1 MAMINHNFTEAEM
14 PDRYLILRDRRLARD
29 EYEKFVPVKDNSR
42 IVLGRDAESN
52 LILNNDPRSFVS
64 RKHCEIYDIV
74 YDESSSHVFVRD
86 LGSHN
91 GTWVNDVFV
100 SRKDSRSPGFLLED
114 GDEIQIIPYW
124 TLTFRDKRIFK
135 QYALTDLQA
144 SEHNLFKDK
153 YQISERC
160 LGQGAEGVVCLATD
174 VKRKKQLVCKIVN
187 LVNYGG
193 GADTQEQRRRKLQE
207 ADVLRQLRHPNILPY
222 VDALVSP
229 HSLYTFT
236 ELATGGDL
244 WSYLHQHT
252 SVGERALQFIVYQ
265 IVSAL
270 VFVHSKGVIH
280 RDLKPE
286 NILLACSKRTYSNRV
301 MLSDF
306 GAYAVPRRSRMLTHA
321 GTVNYQAPEI
331 RDTSQPH
338 TAAVDMWS
346 LGVVALTILSH
357 GTSFTVEG
365 FDRMEQKHIDE
376 ALGSLPRKVPTKC
389 RKFIRECLRIEPE
402 KRMTA
407 KQAWGHDWLLNPTF
421 RRITQNMARS
431 RQEQELQPMPCELPD
446 LLDHH
451 LSASA
456 MQHHKLRLGE
466 RLGLAEGPDAAR
478 LAWFGPGSGK
488 LLPSE
493 AAVIFCASPK
503 PHAKTVGNCGNGGES
518 ASSISGPTPASC
530 RDGSVM
536 QLTPE
541 NMSEKSLDDEDAFV
555 LDSGKISQ
563 PSKSQPRWIG
573 HDISETS
580 FPLSAIDMLSEDVA
594 DQSQLAIQDLS
605 LKYV

>member
-1 MAMINHNFTEAEM
+1 MAMIVHNFTEAEM

-29 EYEKFVPVKDNSR
+29 EYERFVAVKDNSR
-42 IVLGRDAESN
+42 IVLGRDAESH

-74 YDESSSHVFVRD
+74 YDESSSHVFIRD

-91 GTWVNDVFV
+91 GTWVNDAFV
-100 SRKDSRSPGFLLED
+100 SRKDSRSPGFLLQD

-124 TLTFRDKRIFK
+124 TLTFRDKRNFK
-135 QYALTDLQA
+135 QYTLTDLQT
-144 SEHNLFKDK
+144 SEHNLFKEK
-153 YQISERC
+153 YQISQRC

-207 ADVLRQLRHPNILPY
+207 ADVLRQLQHPNILQY

-229 HSLYTFT
+229 YSLYTFT

-270 VFVHSKGVIH
+270 VFLHSKGVIH

-286 NILLACSKRTYSNRV
+286 NILLACSARTYSNRV
-301 MLSDF
+301 LLSDF

-321 GTVNYQAPEI
+321 GTANYQAPEI
-331 RDTSQPH
+331 RDASQPY

-365 FDRMEQKHIDE
+365 FDRMEQMHIDD
-376 ALGSLPRKVPTKC
+376 ALASLPRKVKANC
-389 RKFIRECLRIEPE
+389 KKFIGECLRVEPE

-407 KQAWGHDWLLNPTF
+407 KKAWGHAWLLNPKF
-421 RRITQNMARS
+421 RRITQDMSKS
-431 RQEQELQPMPCELPD
+431 RREQELQPMPCELPD

-451 LSASA
+451 LSAPA
-456 MQHHKLRLGE
+456 MEQHKARLGE

-493 AAVIFCASPK
+493 AAVLFCASPK
-503 PHAKTVGNCGNGGES
+503 PHPETVANCGNGGES
-518 ASSISGPTPASC
+518 ASSISGRTMASC
-530 RDGSVM
+530 QDGNIM

-541 NMSEKSLDDEDAFV
+541 SMSEILLDDEDAFI

-563 PSKSQPRWIG
+563 SESQPRRIG

-580 FPLSAIDMLSEDVA
+580 FPLSFLDILSEDVA
-594 DQSQLAIQDLS
+594 DQSQVAIQNLG
-605 LKYV
+605 LRYV